1 MELEI
6 RQKHPLF
13 GKIIVYLGL
22 MVSIFAFFLYLQI
35 YRPSF
40 VKELI
45 LAIDVFGVT
54 EVGTAE
60 QQRLDAINK
69 LSITYEEKQVLI
81 NKTVFL
87 GASPQMVAL
96 ALGQPSEQK
105 QAPAENIYIYYLP
118 DDPRPTIL
126 KFSRDKLVQAYKG
139 SALDFAGGSP
149 TQ

>member
-6 RQKHPLF
+6 RQKHPLI

-22 MVSIFAFFLYLQI
+22 MVSIFVFFLYLQI
-35 YRPSF
+35 YRPTF

-60 QQRLDAINK
+60 QQRLDSINK
-69 LSITYEEKQVLI
+69 LPITYEEKQVLI

-87 GASPQMVAL
+87 GASPQMV
-96 ALGQPSEQK
+96 
-105 QAPAENIYIYYLP
+105 
-118 DDPRPTIL
+118 
-126 KFSRDKLVQAYKG
+126 
-139 SALDFAGGSP
+139 
-149 TQ
+149 